1 LRSRHNIPPNFLREK
16 IHEYKVPSICTT
28 NFLGVV
34 MEGKSIGLEAKIRP
48 QRRAHDLENQ
58 DAS

>member
-1 LRSRHNIPPNFLREK
+1 
-16 IHEYKVPSICTT
+16 
-28 NFLGVV
+28 VV

>member
-1 LRSRHNIPPNFLREK
+1 
-16 IHEYKVPSICTT
+16 VPSIYTT
-28 NFLGVV
+28 NFLLVL